1 MDSNHAWDQKLFV
14 MLVEVI
20 PCLPVILES
29 PCLQIVS
36 LRFLGLLVR
45 KLGRVAPL
53 PVLFVL
59 ADLLVRLS
67 DR

>member
-1 MDSNHAWDQKLFV
+1 
-14 MLVEVI
+14 MLVEVV

-29 PCLQIVS
+29 PCLQIIS
-36 LRFLGLLVR
+36 LRLFGGLVR
-45 KLGRVAPL
+45 QLGRMAPL
-53 PVLFVL
+53 PIFFVL